1 MDQVLVVSA
10 TEAEAAGVPA
20 DLPTLICGIGKVPA
34 ATALTRTLARW
45 PSPQLPL
52 VVNVGTAGALRPGL
66 SGLWL
71 PSAVVN
77 HEMNVTSIEEMGIFL
92 TARYEL
98 PEGDGSVLATG
109 DVFVTDTALRDRL
122 AVGAQLVDMEG
133 FALAHVCAE
142 FGAKLRI
149 VKHISDEADERA
161 TSWPEKVAESA
172 AQLGEWLR
180 ERFSSGRS
188 PLEHAPTS

>member
-1 MDQVLVVSA
+1 MNQVLVVSA

-20 DLPTLICGIGKVPA
+20 DLPLLICGIGKVPA
-34 ATALTRTLARW
+34 ATALTKALARW
-45 PSPQLPL
+45 PDSEPPL

-66 SGLWL
+66 SGLWF

-77 HEMNVTSIEEMGIFL
+77 HEMNVTSIEEMGISL
-92 TARYEL
+92 TARYEV

-109 DVFVTDTALRDRL
+109 DVFVNDTALRDRL
-122 AVGAQLVDMEG
+122 ALGAHLVDMEG

-142 FGAKLRI
+142 FGTTLRI

-161 TSWPEKVAESA
+161 TSWPEQVAESA
-172 AQLGEWLR
+172 ARLGDWLR
-180 ERFSSGRS
+180 ERFLG
-188 PLEHAPTS
+188 